1 MGQIYIQKFKY
12 RGSPTKAEFDGA
24 WSVALEAFGKT
35 GNFGGVESGVRHIKT
50 YGTAWG
56 GYVLVEADDSA
67 AFSQY
72 QAYHA
77 QNYSHIAHISF
88 EPVYDLDATLRRK

>member
-1 MGQIYIQKFKY
+1 MGQIYIQKFEY
-12 RGSPTKAEFDGA
+12 RGSPTKAEFDG
-24 WSVALEAFGKT
+24 EAFGKT

-88 EPVYDLDATLRRK
+88 EPVYDLDATIQRK